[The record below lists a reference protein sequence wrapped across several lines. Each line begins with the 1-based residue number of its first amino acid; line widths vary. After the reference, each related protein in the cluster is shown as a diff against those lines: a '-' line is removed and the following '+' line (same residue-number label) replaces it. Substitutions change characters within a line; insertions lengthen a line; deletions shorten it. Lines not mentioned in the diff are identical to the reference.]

1 MQWKATYFN
10 GEEENENGTE
20 WYQLKSINFPGK
32 EKKNPLEKDLLVLN
46 SEIISSEICSSVHG
60 NRIIRTPYKTIH

>member
-1 MQWKATYFN
+1 MQWKATYSN

-20 WYQLKSINFPGK
+20 WCQLKSINFPGK
-32 EKKNPLEKDLLVLN
+32 EKKNLLEKDLIVLN
-46 SEIISSEICSSVHG
+46 SEIISLEICSSVQG